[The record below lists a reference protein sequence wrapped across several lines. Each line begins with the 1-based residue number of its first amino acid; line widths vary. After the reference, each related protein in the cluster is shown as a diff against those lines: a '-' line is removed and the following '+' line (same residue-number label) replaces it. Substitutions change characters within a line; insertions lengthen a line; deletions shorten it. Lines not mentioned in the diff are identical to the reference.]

1 MKILVFG
8 SLNLDFVYQVDHFVQ
23 PGETHSSS
31 SMRIHCGGKG
41 LNQSIALGR
50 TDCEVYHAGR
60 VGPDGGSLLD
70 MLKASGVD
78 VRFVETVETPTGSAV
93 IQVDKYGQNGILL
106 HGGANRTVDRALVD
120 RVLEGF
126 EAGDLL
132 VLQNEI
138 SEIPYLMECASARG
152 MRICLNP
159 SPADESI
166 FVYPLQQVRYL
177 VLNEIEGERLTGENE
192 PDRIVD
198 ALLRYAPDMEVVL
211 TLGQNGV
218 LYGDHE
224 RKLRQGI
231 YDVVAVDTTAAGDT
245 FTGFF
250 LGAIV
255 RGLPTESCLLYA
267 TAAAALCVSR
277 AGAADS
283 IPTWVE
289 TEHFLRDLP

>member
-23 PGETHSSS
+23 PGETLSSS

-60 VGPDGGSLLD
+60 IGPDGGSLLD
-70 MLKASGVD
+70 MLKSSGVD
-78 VRFVETVETPTGSAV
+78 IRFIETVEIPTGNAV
-93 IQVDKYGQNGILL
+93 IQVDKHGQNGILL
-106 HGGANRTVDRALVD
+106 HGGANRTVDRAHVD
-120 RVLEGF
+120 RVLDGF
-126 EAGDLL
+126 ENGDLL

-138 SEIPYLMECASARG
+138 SEISYLMECATARG

-159 SPADESI
+159 SPADEGI
-166 FVYPLQQVRYL
+166 FMYPLDQVRYL
-177 VLNEIEGERLTGENE
+177 ILNEIEGERLTGESV

-198 ALLRYAPDMEVVL
+198 ALLQYSADIQVVL

-218 LYGDHE
+218 LYGDHD
-224 RKLRQGI
+224 RKLRHGI
-231 YDVVAVDTTAAGDT
+231 FDVEAVDTTAAGDT

-250 LGAIV
+250 LGAVV